1 MVRASSAADAETLKD
16 TEVMEALLTGTKF
29 SVSDD
34 FNCHEIFSR
43 HTIFEQADWL
53 VDAVHSL
60 KDRVPVVFLSGLQD
74 PAMQEETLKE
84 HFVEFDW
91 IEFHTYPDAG
101 QLLFFKHWRDALD
114 AVEKYT

>member
-1 MVRASSAADAETLKD
+1 MVRASSAADADTLKD
-16 TEVMEALLTGTKF
+16 PEVMEALLIGTEL

-43 HTIFEQADWL
+43 HTIFEQSDWL

-74 PAMQEETLKE
+74 PAMPEETLKE

-114 AVEKYT
+114 AVQKYT